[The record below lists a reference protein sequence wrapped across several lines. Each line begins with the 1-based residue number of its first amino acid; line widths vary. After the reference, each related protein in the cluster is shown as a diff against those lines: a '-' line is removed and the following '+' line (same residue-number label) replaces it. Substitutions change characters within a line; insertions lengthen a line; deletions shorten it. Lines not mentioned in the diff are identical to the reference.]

1 MSRMLEDKDAI
12 RELLAEYCFR
22 LDGFRLRELGELFT
36 DDGEWVSRNG
46 RATGPAAI
54 EALLTGIVPPP
65 AAGTRRK
72 HFTTNIIIRLDGD
85 SAGVISN
92 FLVIL
97 DKAAGPTPTVAGT
110 YEDVVVRSGGVW
122 KFRSRVLSHDIAGD
136 NGLLR

>member
-1 MSRMLEDKDAI
+1 MSTMLEDKDAI
-12 RELLAEYCFR
+12 RELLADYCFR
-22 LDGFRLRELGELFT
+22 LDGYRLRELGELFT

-46 RATGPAAI
+46 RATGPAQI
-54 EALLTGIVPPP
+54 EALLTSIVPPP

-85 SAGVISN
+85 NASVISN

-110 YEDVVVRSGGVW
+110 YEDVV
-122 KFRSRVLSHDIAGD
+122 
-136 NGLLR
+136 